1 MVKNTKI
8 ENEAAKAGKRLQEI
22 AEIKFEDLTDDDV
35 LQFLEE
41 RKRLKEIKREYERLQ
56 KEEREHLRR
65 EQDRLRKE
73 EEGRKLLE
81 KQRAEQHET
90 LKKQKRELT
99 GEINK
104 LNESISADKVDDELL
119 AIIAKRKKFEEELK
133 NIEADLVSEFPI
145 EVSQIK
151 RVEMSEEN
159 VSADNFDNKK
169 SPDVAI
175 SLTSFRK
182 SLKDEFGQE
191 GIAGDFPEG
200 GELHRYLTQ
209 LKNNTGSLGTLLQ
222 EMSADAKKNKAFM
235 LQVAKIDPAYA
246 MHYADE
252 ELKNDEDFNIRV
264 ASLKNPRNSG
274 NALAEMFPKG
284 RTSRVVLA
292 AVKQDYRNIKFVQPN
307 MEHYDEMMHIA
318 KKATME
324 KLKDLKNA
332 TDMLLLIPRPLQRD
346 TQFMAEAKKVMPDK
360 TTK

>member
-133 NIEADLVSEFPI
+133 NQARVMEAHRVSSKEKRF
-145 EVSQIK
+145 VS
-151 RVEMSEEN
+151 
-159 VSADNFDNKK
+159 
-169 SPDVAI
+169 
-175 SLTSFRK
+175 L
-182 SLKDEFGQE
+182 DE
-191 GIAGDFPEG
+191 I
-200 GELHRYLTQ
+200 
-209 LKNNTGSLGTLLQ
+209 N
-222 EMSADAKKNKAFM
+222 
-235 LQVAKIDPAYA
+235 
-246 MHYADE
+246 
-252 ELKNDEDFNIRV
+252 
-264 ASLKNPRNSG
+264 
-274 NALAEMFPKG
+274 
-284 RTSRVVLA
+284 
-292 AVKQDYRNIKFVQPN
+292 
-307 MEHYDEMMHIA
+307 
-318 KKATME
+318 
-324 KLKDLKNA
+324 
-332 TDMLLLIPRPLQRD
+332 
-346 TQFMAEAKKVMPDK
+346 
-360 TTK
+360 